1 MQPNQ
6 RTTIHPLVLA
16 TLALGLTGAAT
27 GCTLSVEA
35 DLPDIQITQ
44 HGLLFEGAPGG
55 EASMTKSYSQQ
66 HTKLDLPSGIDPQLK
81 TLAVTLVANSGVPDL
96 SFIEFLSVS
105 MTPDGSDTPILL
117 GSYEPVAGA
126 TAGNRIGLTTLNPV
140 DVFGAWKTGSATFT
154 LQIVG
159 ALPTND
165 WSGDVTVDLA
175 ASAKYTY

>member
-1 MQPNQ
+1 MHPIQ
-6 RTTIHPLVLA
+6 RTSIRPLVLA
-16 TLALGLTGAAT
+16 TLALCLSGAAA

-44 HGLLFEGAPGG
+44 HGLMFEGAPGG
-55 EASMTKSYSQQ
+55 EASMTKSYSQP

-81 TLAVTLVANSGVPDL
+81 TLAVTLVADSGVLDL

-105 MTPDGSDTPILL
+105 MTPDGSGTPVVL
-117 GSYEPVAGA
+117 GSYEPVTGA
-126 TAGNRIGLTTLNPV
+126 TVGTRIGLTTLNPV
-140 DVFGAWKTGSATFT
+140 DVFDVWKTDSATFT

-159 ALPTND
+159 ALPASD

-175 ASAKYTY
+175 AIAKYKY